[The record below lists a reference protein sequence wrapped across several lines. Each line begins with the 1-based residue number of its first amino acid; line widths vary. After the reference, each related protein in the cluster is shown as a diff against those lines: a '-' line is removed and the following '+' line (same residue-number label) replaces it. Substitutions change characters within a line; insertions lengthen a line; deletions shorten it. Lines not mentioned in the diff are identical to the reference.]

1 MESEESNSNNK
12 IQAVFIAGVFMALAF
27 IYTNSFILSFVGGIA
42 AYWGY
47 NKTHDRGEAE
57 RVQDTQV

>member
-1 MESEESNSNNK
+1 METGEPTKSNR
-12 IQAVFIAGVFMALAF
+12 IQAIFIAIVFTSLAF
-27 IYTNSFILSFVGGIA
+27 IYTNSFILSIVGGIA

-47 NKTHDRGEAE
+47 NKTQERGESE